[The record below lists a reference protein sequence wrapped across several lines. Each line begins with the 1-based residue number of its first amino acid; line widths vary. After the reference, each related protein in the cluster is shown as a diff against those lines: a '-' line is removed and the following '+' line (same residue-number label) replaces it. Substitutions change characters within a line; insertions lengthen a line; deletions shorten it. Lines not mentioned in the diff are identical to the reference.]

1 MGASVLAMEEVAP
14 PKNSDSRPRWR
25 KKRYAAPGL
34 TLLVLLVLSLTAWSS
49 RESIADD
56 FIRDQLD
63 AYGIEATYEIERIG
77 RQTQILRNVVVGD
90 PDRPDF
96 TAEKV
101 ILQLQHRIGLPSV
114 GSVELVAPR
123 LFGTYRDG
131 QLSFGSLDPIV
142 FDDSGEST
150 GLPDLNLSIRD
161 GRGLMETDFGNV
173 GLKLEGSGPLRDGFE
188 GMLAANAPSFAVAGC
203 DLSRATLFGG
213 ISTVSGAPAFDGPLR
228 IEQLACADQGVSVAN
243 IASQLE
249 VELEPSL
256 ADPKIAARFDT
267 DAVTLPGVVAQ
278 SLSGNLRVQMRDAD
292 LAGSYTIAARGV
304 ANEQVM
310 AALLTVDGDIRG
322 RNGFSRLEI
331 DSAVEGNGL
340 RLGPS
345 LIASVESL
353 ANTGEGTLVEP
364 IARKIAAALQA
375 QTRGSSLRGRV
386 RVSRTD
392 DALTLLVP
400 EAEVRGGQGARL
412 LSVSRFEASTQGDAP
427 MRYSGNLATGGPGI
441 PRISGRMERRTQSG
455 PAFRLS
461 MALYEAGVARL
472 AIPSLSIVQ
481 SDRGA
486 LGFSGEV
493 EASGPLP
500 GGAIDSLS
508 MPVSGRYEPG
518 GNLALWRDCTRLA
531 FRRVAFSNLN
541 IEGPGLTL
549 CPPPGKPIL
558 AYGAGGLQLAAG
570 APQLNVKGTLAD
582 TPISIASGPVAFAW
596 PGVVKARD
604 LDIVLGPDGTA
615 SRFAITDLDARL
627 GDDIE
632 GSFSDA
638 EITLASVPLDI
649 REARGAWS
657 YSGGVFAIADA
668 AFRLLDRAEPDR
680 FEPLAAREAS
690 LALRDNLIT
699 AQADLREPESDRLVT
714 AVDIDHNLG
723 TGAGSARLVVD
734 DLLFDDRLQFAD
746 LTPLALGVIA
756 NADGSIDGVG
766 RIAWSADGDVTSS
779 GEFSTDS
786 LDFAAAFGP
795 VKGASGTI
803 RFTDLLNLTT
813 APGQKLRVASI
824 NPGVEVLDGEIEFA
838 LRNGEVLAI
847 AGGSWPFMGGRL
859 VLRDFDFN
867 LGVEEER
874 RYVFEIIGLEAA
886 QFVAQME
893 LENISATGTFDGT
906 VPIVFDSDGNGR
918 IDEGILISRP
928 PGGNLSYVGDLT
940 YEDLSAIANFAF
952 DALRSM
958 DYSQMRVVM
967 EGPLAGE
974 IVTRVRFDGVQQG
987 EGAKRNI
994 VTRQIAKLPIQF
1006 RINIR
1011 AQFYQLLTSMK
1022 ALYDPSAVRDPRELG
1037 LLSDDGQRL
1046 LRRSI
1051 TGEEAGPEI
1060 DPEDII
1066 PDEPT
1071 IQDQE
1076 SEDAR

>member
-1 MGASVLAMEEVAP
+1 MEEVAP
-14 PKNSDSRPRWR
+14 PAHSDSRPRWR

-34 TLLVLLVLSLTAWSS
+34 TFLLLIALSLTAWSS
-49 RESIADD
+49 RVSIADD

-63 AYGIEATYEIERIG
+63 ASGIDGAYEIERIG
-77 RQTQILRNVVVGD
+77 GQTQILSNVVIGD
-90 PDRPDF
+90 PERPDF

-101 ILQLQHRIGLPSV
+101 ILQLQHRIGLPDV
-114 GSVELVAPR
+114 GSVELVGAR
-123 LFGTYRDG
+123 LFGTYRNG
-131 QLSFGSLDPIV
+131 ELSFGSLDPII
-142 FDDSGEST
+142 FDDSGAST
-150 GLPDLNLSIRD
+150 GLPDLLLVIRD
-161 GRGLMETDFGNV
+161 GRGLLETEYGNV
-173 GLKLEGSGPLRDGFE
+173 GLKLEGAGPLRGGFE
-188 GMLAANAPSFAVAGC
+188 GILAANAPRFAAAGC
-203 DLSRATLFGG
+203 ELAGTTLFGS
-213 ISTVSGAPAFDGPLR
+213 ITTASGAPNFDGPLR
-228 IEQLACADQGVSVAN
+228 VEQLACEGQGVSIAN
-243 IASQLE
+243 LTAQLE
-249 VELEPSL
+249 AELEPSL
-256 ADPKIAARFDT
+256 ADPKIAARLDT
-267 DAVTLPGVVAQ
+267 DAVTLPGLGAQ
-278 SLSGNLRVQMRDAD
+278 SLSGNLRVQFRDDD
-292 LAGSYTIAARGV
+292 LAGSYTLAARGV
-304 ANEQVM
+304 ANEQVA
-310 AALLTVDGDIRG
+310 AALLTVDGDVRG
-322 RNGFSRLEI
+322 RDGFSRLEI

-340 RLGPS
+340 RLGPA

-364 IARKIAAALQA
+364 IARKVAAALQA
-375 QTRGSSLRGRV
+375 QTRGSSIQGRI
-386 RVSRTD
+386 RFSRTD

-400 EAEVRGGQGARL
+400 EAEIRGGQGARL
-412 LSVSRFEASTQGDAP
+412 LSVSRFEASRQGDAP

-455 PAFRLS
+455 PSFRLS
-461 MALYEAGVARL
+461 MAPYEAGVARL

-481 SDRGA
+481 SERGA

-500 GGAIDSLS
+500 GGAIDRLS

-518 GNLALWRDCTRLA
+518 GSIALWRDCTRVS
-531 FRRVAFSNLN
+531 FRRAALANLS

-558 AYGAGGLQLAAG
+558 AYGANGLQLAAG
-570 APQLNVKGTLAD
+570 APQLNMKGTLAD
-582 TPISIASGPVAFAW
+582 TPLSIASGPVAFAW

-604 LDIVLGPDGTA
+604 LDVVLGPEETA
-615 SRFAITDLDARL
+615 SRFAITDLEARL
-627 GDDIE
+627 GEDIE

-649 REARGAWS
+649 RDARGEWS

-690 LALRDNLIT
+690 LALRDNIIS
-699 AQADLREPESDRLVT
+699 AQADLREPNSDRLVT
-714 AVDIDHNLG
+714 AVDIDHDLG
-723 TGAGSARLVVD
+723 TGAGSARLEVD
-734 DLLFDDRLQFAD
+734 DLQFDDRLQFVD

-756 NADGSIDGVG
+756 NAQGSIDGVG

-779 GEFSTDS
+779 GEFSTES

-859 VLRDFDFN
+859 VLRNFDFN

-906 VPIVFDSDGNGR
+906 VPIVFGSDGNGR

-987 EGAKRNI
+987 EGARKNI

-1051 TGEEAGPEI
+1051 TGEEAAPDIE
-1060 DPEDII
+1060 PEDII